1 MRSAAAVVLD
11 LRATEQSNIDFARK
25 LRAIHSGVPIV
36 LRCCEHIGP
45 LPSWVDAYV
54 GSGEPPEKLTSTL
67 RTMLDDE
74 PAMPDHRLS
83 DSLSVV
89 REPNLELKIRVR

>member
-1 MRSAAAVVLD
+1 MHSAAAVVLD
-11 LRATEQSNIDFARK
+11 LRATEQTTIDFARK

-36 LRCCEHIGP
+36 LRCCEHLGP

-67 RTMLDDE
+67 RRILNNE
-74 PAMPDHRLS
+74 PAIHDCRLS
-83 DSLSVV
+83 DCL
-89 REPNLELKIRVR
+89 PAA